1 MILSCHS
8 NSSPTRLPWATSH
21 REISV
26 HMNGTTNVA
35 VYSLLINLGS
45 LLKLIEDPFR
55 VRDGNCLEL
64 TSWLL
69 WSQLLSCSQ
78 AECSSMIPLVW
89 HTKVADTYR
98 NVKLDM
104 WINNW
109 PFPHFSVTTG
119 STKEER
125 QISKG
130 SLCMQKAI
138 KFWYCLKFK
147 KGYRYYNEKDDLP
160 FTKNT
165 YLFFTKNTYFS
176 EKITYFSQRGNLLL
190 FFLAILRAGLIRK
203 WFWSWFWNVDK
214 E

>member
-1 MILSCHS
+1 MILSCHW
-8 NSSPTRLPWATSH
+8 NSAPTCLPWASH

-64 TSWLL
+64 TCWLL

-78 AECSSMIPLVW
+78 AECWSMIPLVW
-89 HTKVADTYR
+89 HTKVADTYG
-98 NVKLDM
+98 NVKHDM

-125 QISKG
+125 QISKR

-165 YLFFTKNTYFS
+165 YLFFTKNTFHKKWLTFHK
-176 EKITYFSQRGNLLL
+176 EETYF
-190 FFLAILRAGLIRK
+190 
-203 WFWSWFWNVDK
+203 
-214 E
+214 

>member
-8 NSSPTRLPWATSH
+8 NSAPTCLPWATSH

-26 HMNGTTNVA
+26 HMNGTTNVT

-45 LLKLIEDPFR
+45 LLKLIENPFR

-64 TSWLL
+64 TCWLL

-89 HTKVADTYR
+89 HTKVADTHE
-98 NVKLDM
+98 NVKHDM

-147 KGYRYYNEKDDLP
+147 KGYRYYNEKDDVP

-176 EKITYFSQRGNLLL
+176 QKNDFSQRGNLLL